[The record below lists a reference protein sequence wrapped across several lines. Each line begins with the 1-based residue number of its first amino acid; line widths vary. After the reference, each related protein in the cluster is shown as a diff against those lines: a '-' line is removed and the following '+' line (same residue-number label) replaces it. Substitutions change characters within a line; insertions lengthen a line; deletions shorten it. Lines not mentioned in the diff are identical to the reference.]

1 MCFRSMSYSYTSV
14 SYPQDNIPTI
24 FISSHRLHVS
34 QCSSFKNNKSTKTSK
49 KSKTTGRVVS
59 GEAGRSWK
67 SGENAMLEMS
77 EGHTRGSRSWKSGV
91 DVVLEWNRVAL
102 VANILDH
109 NNPFLRDEDSRRK
122 LYWYNNPVDP
132 SFIPSGNP
140 AVTQGPPAS
149 SRVCH

>member
-1 MCFRSMSYSYTSV
+1 
-14 SYPQDNIPTI
+14 
-24 FISSHRLHVS
+24 
-34 QCSSFKNNKSTKTSK
+34 
-49 KSKTTGRVVS
+49 
-59 GEAGRSWK
+59 
-67 SGENAMLEMS
+67 MLEMS

-109 NNPFLRDEDSRRK
+109 NNPFLREDDSRRK
-122 LYWYNNPVDP
+122 LYWYNTWIKYIQSTITLLIPWIKYIVDP

-149 SRVCH
+149 SRVCHDMYMYIICEVVMFFFVFT

>member
-1 MCFRSMSYSYTSV
+1 
-14 SYPQDNIPTI
+14 
-24 FISSHRLHVS
+24 
-34 QCSSFKNNKSTKTSK
+34 
-49 KSKTTGRVVS
+49 
-59 GEAGRSWK
+59 
-67 SGENAMLEMS
+67 MLEMS

-102 VANILDH
+102 VTNILDH
-109 NNPFLRDEDSRRK
+109 NNPFLREDDSRRK

-149 SRVCH
+149 SRVCHDMYMYILYVKLFLFLFVFTSIAL